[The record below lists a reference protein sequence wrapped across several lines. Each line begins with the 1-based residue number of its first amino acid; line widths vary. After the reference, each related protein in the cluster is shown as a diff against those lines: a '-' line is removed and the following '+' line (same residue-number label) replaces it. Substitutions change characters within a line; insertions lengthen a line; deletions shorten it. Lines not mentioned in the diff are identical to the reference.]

1 MTTAAPTYIDMNGF
15 DIRESAGM
23 TLDLSRA
30 ELIELDALTAYY
42 LQTCRTH
49 YRDTEDLHWWICAQ
63 IATTT
68 ILDRAAQ
75 RFDIDDIAYIGM
87 HRVYGI

>member
-1 MTTAAPTYIDMNGF
+1 MTASPTFIDMNGD
-15 DIRESAGM
+15 DIRDAAGM
-23 TLDLSRA
+23 TLALSRA

-42 LQTCRTH
+42 LQTNRSH
-49 YRDTEDLHWWICAQ
+49 YRDTEDLHWWICHM
-63 IATTT
+63 IVTTP

-75 RFDIDDIAYIGM
+75 RFDLADIAYIGM